1 MNEHEALV
9 ERAVQEAASVML
21 IGGLD
26 SGKTTLG
33 RAMARAASEAG
44 KVAAFVDVDVG
55 QKSVGPPT
63 TIGLKLV
70 RTPDD
75 VEVETMHEPDHL
87 YFVGATSPQGHM
99 LSVVTGTARMLTVAR
114 ESGAEFVVVDTS
126 GMVSG
131 VYGQLLKYHKFELV
145 RPALVV
151 GLQRGEEL
159 DPLLG
164 IARRFFAGDV
174 YALPVHPAA
183 VPTSVEQRA
192 ANREIAMERY
202 FSKPLQKWRVKPTV
216 FLPTL
221 PALFDVRELD
231 RLVVGLSDGQG
242 TYLGI
247 GYLEHSD
254 EDGVLRLISPVAEA
268 PKALRLGS
276 VRLEDG
282 FRAKRVD
289 LRNLFGT
296 D

>member
-1 MNEHEALV
+1 ILHDEPHRRSVRSRVGGGGVNEHEALV

-131 VYGQLLKYHKFELV
+131 VYGQLL
-145 RPALVV
+145 
-151 GLQRGEEL
+151 
-159 DPLLG
+159 
-164 IARRFFAGDV
+164 
-174 YALPVHPAA
+174 
-183 VPTSVEQRA
+183 
-192 ANREIAMERY
+192 
-202 FSKPLQKWRVKPTV
+202 
-216 FLPTL
+216 
-221 PALFDVRELD
+221 
-231 RLVVGLSDGQG
+231 
-242 TYLGI
+242 
-247 GYLEHSD
+247 
-254 EDGVLRLISPVAEA
+254 
-268 PKALRLGS
+268 
-276 VRLEDG
+276 
-282 FRAKRVD
+282 
-289 LRNLFGT
+289 
-296 D
+296 